1 MDLRSDQLVPA
12 CGGTELPFVV
22 NGRRWLYCYHPASER
37 HAYLDLD
44 NDCVVWNRQF
54 HPAWS
59 PEYEFVPEEMFMT
72 TRQSAH
78 TVRAASSGYD
88 W

>member
-1 MDLRSDQLVPA
+1 MNQQFEQLVPA
-12 CGGTELPFVV
+12 CGGTEAPFVV
-22 NGRRWLYCYHPASER
+22 NGRRWVYCYHPATRR

-44 NDCVVWNRQF
+44 NDRIVWNRAF

-59 PEYEFVPEEMFMT
+59 PEYEFVPEEMFVT
-72 TRQSAH
+72 TQPTTH
-78 TVRAASSGYD
+78 PELVVSSDYD